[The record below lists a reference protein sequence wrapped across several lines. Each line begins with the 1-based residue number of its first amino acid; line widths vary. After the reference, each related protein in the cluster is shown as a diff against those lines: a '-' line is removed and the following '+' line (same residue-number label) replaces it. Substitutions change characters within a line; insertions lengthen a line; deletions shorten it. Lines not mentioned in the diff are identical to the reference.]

1 MDDLNDY
8 QGYWQLCRLSSEGRA
23 TVKEMPVAH
32 NYLEQLWPRLPKQ
45 DDRNLQW
52 LLMQELR
59 AGNQAAA
66 LCLRSY
72 VSHGIVRKVRH
83 LVGEFGTTYRF
94 REVDILPY
102 VLTDDGELEIV
113 IEGGALRRPAH
124 FANADGELFQP
135 LSYRILESFKPD
147 RESSLNSWTTM
158 LTQQDPGLRT
168 ILKDE
173 YGLLLMTP
181 WALLNDTKAIS
192 LKNILLKY
200 HGFFE
205 AQCDRPTRVLTAYR
219 EVYLADRIG
228 QKRAV
233 CLPPTI
239 EQLEKMLARL
249 QDLPGGAIADS
260 HRLLEVLEEIATHI
274 RKHHL
279 GQHPIQADRL
289 VHRDRGCTDIPLEMA
304 GEIEQMLAKI
314 LFESL
319 MERTEKMRA
328 AKRARFLQALRLLYI
343 EGLTQ
348 KEIAAQMDLPRQDNV
363 SKLLSFSKLRSGME
377 CHMLD
382 FLRSRIP
389 SVETACQ
396 NPDRLLEIQ
405 SDISTYFEP
414 YFKED
419 EIWRYTQPGLRKEK
433 SQIGVLICEF
443 LLKGDC
449 HN

>member
-23 TVKEMPVAH
+23 TVKEMPVARS
-32 NYLEQLWPRLPKQ
+32 YLEQLQLHQQ
-45 DDRNLQW
+45 DDRKLQG
-52 LLMQELR
+52 LLMQELKT
-59 AGNQAAA
+59 GSQEAA
-66 LCLRSY
+66 LCLRCY

-83 LVGEFGTTYRF
+83 LVSEFGATYRF
-94 REVDILPY
+94 READILPY
-102 VLTDDGELEIV
+102 VLTDGGELEIV
-113 IEGGALRRPAH
+113 IEALSLRRALR
-124 FANADGELFQP
+124 FANAGGKLFQP
-135 LSYRILESFKPD
+135 LAYRILESFKAD

-168 ILKDE
+168 LLKDE
-173 YGLLLMTP
+173 YGLLLMTN
-181 WALLNDTKAIS
+181 WALLNDTKETA
-192 LKNILLKY
+192 LQNILLKY
-200 HGFFE
+200 HGFSKQE
-205 AQCDRPTRVLTAYR
+205 RDRLALVLTAYR
-219 EVYLADRIG
+219 EVYLADRMG
-228 QKRAV
+228 LKRTV

-239 EQLEKMLARL
+239 EQLEKMLAKL
-249 QDLPGGAIADS
+249 QDLPGGAISDS
-260 HRLLEVLEEIATHI
+260 HQILEVLEEIATHI
-274 RKHHL
+274 RKHRL
-279 GQHPIQADRL
+279 GQHPMQADRL
-289 VHRDRGCTDIPLEMA
+289 VHRDRGCTDVPLEMA
-304 GEIEQMLAKI
+304 GAIEQMLAQI

-319 MERTEKMRA
+319 TKRIGKMRPE
-328 AKRARFLQALRLLYI
+328 KCARFLQALRLLYV

-348 KEIAAQMDLPRQDNV
+348 KEIAAQMGLPRQDSV
-363 SKLLSFSKLRSGME
+363 SKLLNFSKLRSGME
-377 CHMLD
+377 CHMLT